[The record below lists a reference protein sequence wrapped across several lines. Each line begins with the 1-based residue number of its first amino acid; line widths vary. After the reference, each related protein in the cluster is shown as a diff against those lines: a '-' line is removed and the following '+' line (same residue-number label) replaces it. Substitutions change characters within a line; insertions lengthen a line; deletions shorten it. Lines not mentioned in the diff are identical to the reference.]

1 MSSSVRQREAFDRRF
16 SAPPERTARMARI
29 VADSM
34 PRPAHAVLD
43 LGCGTGRLARAVA
56 AAHPAASVLGI
67 DVSAVNI
74 AAAIESAAL
83 ERSTAAFRQADYMA
97 FDGGPFDLIVTDGV
111 LHLIPGDTR
120 ALFDKLSGD
129 LRAGGVLVCCMPYDC
144 AYNRAFAVVRRA
156 MRACRGAWLDALIL
170 ALARMLHGREMT
182 TDDLRERVPYMYIP
196 PARTMTAELRNRLAP
211 SVGLRPVGTRPM
223 RSTSL
228 SQLKHN
234 VTIFQKDTTTA

>member
-1 MSSSVRQREAFDRRF
+1 MSSSVRQREAFEDRRF

-34 PRPAHAVLD
+34 PRPAYAVLD

-56 AAHPAASVLGI
+56 V
-67 DVSAVNI
+67 

-234 VTIFQKDTTTA
+234 VTIFRKDTTTA